1 MPVTIAFHPDVK
13 AFAVGCVRTEPS
25 RGNEP
30 DVVTSSFKLLDALT
44 LERQSNYAF
53 SFSFLMTP

>member
-1 MPVTIAFHPDVK
+1 VPVTIAFHPDVK